1 MLITFLIAA
10 LASVALASG
19 VPHSAPCD
27 CKAECESLGGWRYCY
42 VEGGASCEL
51 AWRSWIHPGEAYVPC
66 PAAEPT
72 NDGISRPK
80 RSLLQFNDDD
90 NEKEKKQNCKGDF
103 GDFGECQMKAGKMQK
118 CRVFKIETP
127 AAGGGKECKKN
138 DGEEDCESK
147 GCEVDCEGDF
157 GDFGE
162 CQMKAGKM
170 QKCRVFKI
178 ETPAAGGGKEC
189 KKNDGEEECES
200 KGCDDD
206 EGEESIAKANVIA
219 NVDCEGDFGDF
230 GECKMRD
237 GKMQKCR
244 VFKIE
249 TPAAGGGKE
258 CKKNDGEEDCET
270 CDVDEDANLSVAA
283 KVDNQEM
290 DEVKEEKVDC
300 EGDWGPFGECQEDP
314 SGEGK
319 PKRCRIYR
327 IKKDASG
334 GGKECKRKDGE
345 KDCEDKC
352 KKIDCEGD
360 FGEYGPWMVDPT
372 SEKGIKRCRYFETF
386 QKALSGGKECKR
398 SEGEEDCS
406 SKGYKK
412 VSGID
417 CVGRFSPSACVPA
430 RSPAFPGEME
440 RCTEY
445 KIESPAYKDGAPCPY
460 EDGYLSCSESQ
471 YCLCNKPVYD
481 EVEETECK
489 RLSFTERNVNIG
501 PIVISDG
508 QISQPGI
515 TKCRVDVLA
524 RVTKWGEN
532 TANIRSIST
541 SNARQTIDRFTASRT
556 AMPGVETISG
566 SYEKGRSEQ
575 SSTSIEY
582 EGFKWIVSPKNCEAE
597 VSECHGC
604 KKERWNG
611 TCARKG
617 RVSGS
622 GRCDFRFTTLGEVCV
637 DMKKR
642 VCVDN
647 CRCDVESNSGATPRG
662 GVDARNPINGRP
674 SLGELLG

>member
-66 PAAEPT
+66 PAAEPK
-72 NDGISRPK
+72 NDGISRPE

-103 GDFGECQMKAGKMQK
+103 GDFGECQMKAGKL
-118 CRVFKIETP
+118 
-127 AAGGGKECKKN
+127 
-138 DGEEDCESK
+138 
-147 GCEVDCEGDF
+147 
-157 GDFGE
+157 
-162 CQMKAGKM
+162 
-170 QKCRVFKI
+170 
-178 ETPAAGGGKEC
+178 
-189 KKNDGEEECES
+189 
-200 KGCDDD
+200 
-206 EGEESIAKANVIA
+206 
-219 NVDCEGDFGDF
+219 
-230 GECKMRD
+230 
-237 GKMQKCR
+237 QKCR

-417 CVGRFSPSACVPA
+417 CVGRFSPWACVPA
-430 RSPAFPGEME
+430 R
-440 RCTEY
+440 
-445 KIESPAYKDGAPCPY
+445 
-460 EDGYLSCSESQ
+460 
-471 YCLCNKPVYD
+471 
-481 EVEETECK
+481 
-489 RLSFTERNVNIG
+489 
-501 PIVISDG
+501 
-508 QISQPGI
+508 
-515 TKCRVDVLA
+515 
-524 RVTKWGEN
+524 
-532 TANIRSIST
+532 
-541 SNARQTIDRFTASRT
+541 
-556 AMPGVETISG
+556 
-566 SYEKGRSEQ
+566 
-575 SSTSIEY
+575 
-582 EGFKWIVSPKNCEAE
+582 
-597 VSECHGC
+597 
-604 KKERWNG
+604 
-611 TCARKG
+611 
-617 RVSGS
+617 
-622 GRCDFRFTTLGEVCV
+622 
-637 DMKKR
+637 
-642 VCVDN
+642 
-647 CRCDVESNSGATPRG
+647 
-662 GVDARNPINGRP
+662 
-674 SLGELLG
+674 